1 MKTVLIVEDDAI
13 IARIYQGLLR
23 KEGLET
29 QVVSD
34 GHSATDMLEDIR
46 PDLVLLDLMLPKTNG
61 VQVLK
66 KIRSMPG
73 LNAIPVIVFTNGYM
87 GSLMRDAMLAGATHC
102 FAKAQTPPREVV
114 RAIREYLDL
123 SKTAAPA
130 QAEPSRKPEPESR
143 HDAPP
148 QGMAKMR
155 ATLQGLAKAES
166 QADRLMHL
174 AALAAAFSECAHP
187 DQPEYAGVVQM
198 ARALQALTEAQRE
211 PSAKTELPL
220 LRVLAQGVDCLDVLS
235 ARAAQG
241 HKTAPKTSLVLVLDG
256 DPASRQLMCRSLERV
271 GLRPVEVHDPRAAVG
286 VLATKPFDLV
296 LVNTDGN
303 AVNGIEF
310 CKQIRDSDN
319 NKATPVVF
327 VTGLGDLEGRAMSIM
342 SGADDV
348 LRKPISPV
356 ELGVKAL
363 LCILAPRSKPKVPP
377 SSLKPG
383 TAPVAR

>member
-1 MKTVLIVEDDAI
+1 MDI
-13 IARIYQGLLR
+13 
-23 KEGLET
+23 
-29 QVVSD
+29 
-34 GHSATDMLEDIR
+34 LEDVR

-66 KIRSMPG
+66 KIRATPG

-102 FAKAQTPPREVV
+102 FAKAQTPPRQVV
-114 RAIREYLDL
+114 QAICEYLHL

-130 QAEPSRKPEPESR
+130 PAGPSRKPELGSP
-143 HDAPP
+143 HKAPS

-155 ATLQGLAKAES
+155 AALQGLAKAES
-166 QADRLMHL
+166 QSDRSKHL
-174 AALAAAFSECAHP
+174 AALAAAFSECGHTN
-187 DQPEYAGVVQM
+187 QPEFAGVVQL
-198 ARALQALTEAQRE
+198 ARALQALTDAQRE
-211 PSAKTELPL
+211 PSATTALPL
-220 LRVLAQGVDCLDVLS
+220 LRILAHGVDCLNVLS

-241 HKTAPKTSLVLVLDG
+241 HKTTPKTSLVLVLDG
-256 DPASRQLMCRSLERV
+256 DPASRQLMCLSLERV
-271 GLRPVEVHDPRAAVG
+271 GLRPVEAHDPKAALG

-296 LVNTDGN
+296 LVNTDGH

-310 CKQIRDSDN
+310 CKQVRDSDS

-327 VTGLGDLEGRAMSIM
+327 VTGLSDLEGRAMSIM

-363 LCILAPRSKPKVPP
+363 LCILAPRSKPKVPTL
-377 SSLKPG
+377 SVKPG